1 MERDAVLENV
11 RQALTYEQLLHDL
24 REKMEEI
31 QQIKPTPPKKPAPP
45 RLKEAQFTPLP
56 YPEIPVPDL
65 GPSSW
70 RKRARAL
77 AIAGLAVLTIPFIL
91 YGIMVTFPTL
101 FGLVLSGSS
110 ALGVLFCFFFIGP
123 ALLIG
128 ALICRIADA
137 FTAGDRH
144 AAYCTR
150 VQATPE
156 YQQMCARTDAANAQA
171 YQRAQ
176 AQAQQ
181 AHQQALQQ
189 YETVTLPAYQA
200 DLERFEK
207 EIYPKWTSAVKHC
220 QNAMRLGEE
229 ELKRIYA
236 AKIISEDYRTILALT
251 FIASYLGSSQASLSE
266 AIAQYDAKVTND
278 LLRQTMS
285 MYQNQ
290 AQAMQDMIEE
300 QAMALD
306 DLGDQLEDVH
316 KEARNSKRWSIAGTA
331 LAGYGAYK
339 TRKIGKELEEE
350 SD

>member
-1 MERDAVLENV
+1 MMERDAVLENV

-31 QQIKPTPPKKPAPP
+31 KQIKPAPPTKPTPPKL
-45 RLKEAQFTPLP
+45 REAQFTPLP
-56 YPEIPVPDL
+56 YPEIQVPDL
-65 GPSSW
+65 GPSP
-70 RKRARAL
+70 RYQKAKHF
-77 AIAGLAVLTIPFIL
+77 AVNGIILVTVPFIL
-91 YGIMVTFPTL
+91 MGFMPYGSIVVPL
-101 FGLVLSGSS
+101 LSIL
-110 ALGVLFCFFFIGP
+110 AFIGP
-123 ALLIG
+123 FLLFAAAVYCVIG
-128 ALICRIADA
+128 FFGGDDRYDA
-137 FTAGDRH
+137 YRAS
-144 AAYCTR
+144 

-171 YQRAQ
+171 YQQAQ

-181 AHQQALQQ
+181 VHQQALQQ

-207 EIYPKWTSAVKHC
+207 EIYPKWASAVEHC
-220 QNAMRLGEE
+220 QNAMHLGEE

-236 AKIISEDYRTILALT
+236 ARIIPEDYRTIPALT

-290 AQAMQDMIEE
+290 AQTMQDMIEE
-300 QAMALD
+300 QAMTLD
-306 DLGDQLEDVH
+306 ELGDQLDDVH
-316 KEARNSKRWSIAGTA
+316 REARNSKRWSIAGTA

-339 TRKIGKELEEE
+339 TRKIGKILEEE